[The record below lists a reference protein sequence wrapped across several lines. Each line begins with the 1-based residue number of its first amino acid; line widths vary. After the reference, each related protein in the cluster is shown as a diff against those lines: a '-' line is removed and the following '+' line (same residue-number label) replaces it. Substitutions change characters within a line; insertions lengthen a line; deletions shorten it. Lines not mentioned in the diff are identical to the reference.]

1 MGRSIAGWATGVCF
15 VLASQSVLAG
25 TGKPEIG
32 RYVRAYE
39 GDEGIVVWI
48 MRYGAPAAQTAL
60 VQVNGIDHEL
70 DHRILK
76 TKIVPQQVGSKYF
89 YEAGG
94 KQYELLRVRESG
106 YELQVP
112 GSPRV
117 SPLRYDKELSKAGR
131 PDQFLVE
138 FQEQK

>member
-1 MGRSIAGWATGVCF
+1 MGRSIAGWATGVCLA
-15 VLASQSVLAG
+15 LASQQVLAG
-25 TGKPEIG
+25 AGKQEIG

-48 MRYGAPAAQTAL
+48 MRFGAPAAQTAL

-89 YEAGG
+89 YEVGG
-94 KQYELLRVRESG
+94 KQYELLLAGESG
-106 YELQVP
+106 YELRVP
-112 GSPRV
+112 GSPRHML
-117 SPLRYDKELSKAGR
+117 LRYDKELSKAGR
-131 PDQFLVE
+131 PEQFLAE